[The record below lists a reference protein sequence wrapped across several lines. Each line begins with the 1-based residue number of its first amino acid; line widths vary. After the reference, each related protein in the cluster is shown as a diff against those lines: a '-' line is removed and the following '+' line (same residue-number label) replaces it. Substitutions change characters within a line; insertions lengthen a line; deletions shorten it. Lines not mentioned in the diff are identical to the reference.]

1 MLLNSQ
7 RYLVMGMFVDIPRLQ
22 EGHCVLGWCI
32 CAVRV
37 WPESPNKPHI
47 TTPGRPFSDQVWSC
61 CSNMFDMFYLSV
73 SLSLFSLWINM
84 WHVFS
89 IHYRTQFNITYLRH
103 PNTSWQN
110 TNGFQKH
117 TWNNTFHLRR
127 YGRMSREYLRD
138 PGLEFTGLLGPSPT
152 WVWFL
157 YCHHHKMRSIRWR
170 HLRQSLSLL
179 KNFQVKLYKLM
190 LSCVLD
196 PVVFFLKY
204 FNFKWKKHGKQQLL
218 EFLESE
224 SILIFLH
231 GWEASFSHHVLH
243 TAKHLKIAACE
254 LLNAGVCTCLS
265 HRKPSKCPPN
275 ATLFEASPA
284 RMKD

>member
-1 MLLNSQ
+1 
-7 RYLVMGMFVDIPRLQ
+7 MFV
-22 EGHCVLGWCI
+22 V
-32 CAVRV
+32 
-37 WPESPNKPHI
+37 
-47 TTPGRPFSDQVWSC
+47 
-61 CSNMFDMFYLSV
+61 FYLFL
-73 SLSLFSLWINM
+73 SLSLSFSLWINM
-84 WHVFS
+84 WHVFLFTTVLNLIS
-89 IHYRTQFNITYLRH
+89 HIWDIQTPPDKIRMDSKNI
-103 PNTSWQN
+103 PETS
-110 TNGFQKH
+110 
-117 TWNNTFHLRR
+117 WNNTFHLRR
-127 YGRMSREYLRD
+127 YGRMSREYLCD

-157 YCHHHKMRSIRWR
+157 CCHHHKMRSIRWR

-196 PVVFFLKY
+196 PVVICLKY
-204 FNFKWKKHGKQQLL
+204 FKWKKHGKQQLL
-218 EFLESE
+218 EFLESK

-275 ATLFEASPA
+275 ATLFEASA
-284 RMKD
+284 GRIKD

>member
-1 MLLNSQ
+1 MCRKSLTRIAWQAPHHTVQKLHRGDHFQIRFGLVVPTCLLCFISFC
-7 RYLVMGMFVDIPRLQ
+7 L
-22 EGHCVLGWCI
+22 
-32 CAVRV
+32 
-37 WPESPNKPHI
+37 
-47 TTPGRPFSDQVWSC
+47 
-61 CSNMFDMFYLSV
+61 
-73 SLSLFSLWINM
+73 SLSLSFSLWINM
-84 WHVFS
+84 WHVFLFTTVLNLIS
-89 IHYRTQFNITYLRH
+89 HIWDIQTPPDKIRMDSKNI
-103 PNTSWQN
+103 PETS
-110 TNGFQKH
+110 
-117 TWNNTFHLRR
+117 WNNTFHLRR
-127 YGRMSREYLRD
+127 YGRMSREYLCD

-157 YCHHHKMRSIRWR
+157 CCHHHKMRSIRWR

-196 PVVFFLKY
+196 PVVICLKY
-204 FNFKWKKHGKQQLL
+204 FKWKKHGKQQLL
-218 EFLESE
+218 EFLESK

-275 ATLFEASPA
+275 ATLFEASPG
-284 RMKD
+284 RIKD